1 MAHAQEQL
9 AKKQAMLKQ
18 LTDDFEELMQK
29 LNALQEEYDTTIGKM
44 QMLKDNLHELQV
56 LIDRGDRLVQGLAGE
71 KTRWEAQIIDLEDQF
86 IKLIGDGILSAA
98 FMSYCGPFPSEY
110 RDELISNWIMQVQ
123 NSEIPY
129 SNGFSFADFMADPS
143 Q

>member
-18 LTDDFEELMQK
+18 LTDDFDELMQK

-56 LIDRGDRLVQGLAGE
+56 LIDRGDRLV
-71 KTRWEAQIIDLEDQF
+71 
-86 IKLIGDGILSAA
+86 
-98 FMSYCGPFPSEY
+98 
-110 RDELISNWIMQVQ
+110 
-123 NSEIPY
+123 
-129 SNGFSFADFMADPS
+129 
-143 Q
+143 